1 MHWNVFGIL
10 NQLQFAEPW
19 SQSVLA
25 AALSGIHYLF
35 KMYQYWTWR
44 MSKLNYIQHCTS
56 LGPQPTRQVWS
67 RTDEQFLRAMDIQ
80 DKQTEDI
87 HAYKRYC
94 NTILDL
100 KWVVVNFVGMFMVL
114 FLISLC
120 SLQYGGLQ
128 TTAQRNDFHSV
139 ITMISLLIVI
149 VCESEV
155 ILSVQAT
162 VPVTI
167 KTLKHSSENHSAALS
182 NQTQST
188 FSQLLRCRA
197 SFLLTVHKNTIIQP
211 SQNLHIDKLV
221 STSFNSS
228 VSCHSSRLNLYMY
241 WIHVGIRMH
250 IFPGVYLND
259 KNFFSE

>member
-1 MHWNVFGIL
+1 
-10 NQLQFAEPW
+10 
-19 SQSVLA
+19 
-25 AALSGIHYLF
+25 
-35 KMYQYWTWR
+35 
-44 MSKLNYIQHCTS
+44 
-56 LGPQPTRQVWS
+56 
-67 RTDEQFLRAMDIQ
+67 MDIQ

-120 SLQYGGLQ
+120 SLQYRGLQ

-162 VPVTI
+162 V
-167 KTLKHSSENHSAALS
+167 HN
-182 NQTQST
+182 
-188 FSQLLRCRA
+188 
-197 SFLLTVHKNTIIQP
+197 
-211 SQNLHIDKLV
+211 
-221 STSFNSS
+221 
-228 VSCHSSRLNLYMY
+228 
-241 WIHVGIRMH
+241 
-250 IFPGVYLND
+250 
-259 KNFFSE
+259 